1 MASGTTLI
9 TLGWEAF
16 FSLLSAKVPFSLW
29 PCARTKGELAEKVI
43 HEKGGGMRKGRGNV
57 GGEEW
62 DQTTLTECFCRCWGE
77 TVPGCSQPG
86 PVAQVK
92 PGVSPSDQ
100 TTLSLWILQHLLSYP
115 EAALWL
121 DVQHGENSLVQ
132 NRVSYGFSAVSVGR
146 HLYRKSRWIPYYK
159 RCVCSGKAFDLTHSL
174 KDTQQWHICGV
185 TCDTWARRS
194 FIASLAVSQWR
205 PRILSNLKIRTCD
218 RKQMSVSLNEHFSFY

>member
-1 MASGTTLI
+1 M
-9 TLGWEAF
+9 WEERNEIRRH
-16 FSLLSAKVPFSLW
+16 W
-29 PCARTKGELAEKVI
+29 PNVSVVVEEKPSQDV
-43 HEKGGGMRKGRGNV
+43 HSQ
-57 GGEEW
+57 
-62 DQTTLTECFCRCWGE
+62 DLHRCTG
-77 TVPGCSQPG
+77 
-86 PVAQVK
+86 AQVK

-174 KDTQQWHICGV
+174 KDTQQWHVCGV